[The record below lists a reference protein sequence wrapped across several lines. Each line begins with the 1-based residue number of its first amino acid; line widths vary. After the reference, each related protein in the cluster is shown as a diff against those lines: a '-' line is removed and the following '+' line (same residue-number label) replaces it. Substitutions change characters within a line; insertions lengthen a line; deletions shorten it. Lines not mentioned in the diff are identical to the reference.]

1 LFIEKIIALI
11 GTVPVQFE
19 PLMYVFG
26 LLLFLWLMDGFLWL
40 ARYLICGR

>member
-1 LFIEKIIALI
+1 MFIEKIIALI

-40 ARYLICGR
+40 AI